1 MRIGLVRAPSFW
13 WQEPATATALLSPI
27 AAVYGA
33 VAAAR
38 LRRNG
43 ERADVPVLC
52 IGNPTVGGSGKTP
65 TSLALARLLIEAG
78 ERTFLLSRGYGGR
91 LAGPVRV
98 DPQHHRAD
106 DVGDEPL
113 LLARCA
119 PTVIARDRAAGAR
132 FARGAGASVIVLD
145 DGFQNPS
152 LAKDLSI
159 LVIDA
164 RRAIGNGLVFPAG
177 PLRAPL
183 TAQFD
188 RAQAILTIGDGPAT
202 ATIESAAALRGLS
215 LFRATLMPDAASVAT
230 LKGSRVLAFAGIGDP
245 EKFFA
250 TLGDAGIDVAM
261 RRGFPDHHRFTAADA
276 ESLLAEAER
285 AGLTPVTTEKDLV
298 RLAHR
303 RALAGL
309 AERSRALPVAL
320 KLEDEDRFR
329 RFVLAALAAART

>member
-1 MRIGLVRAPSFW
+1 MRAPAFW
-13 WQEPATATALLSPI
+13 WQQPSTAAALLSPV

-38 LRRNG
+38 LRQNG
-43 ERADVPVLC
+43 ERAGVPVLC
-52 IGNPTVGGSGKTP
+52 VGNPTVGGSGKTP
-65 TSLALARLLIEAG
+65 TALALTRLLIDAG
-78 ERTFLLSRGYGGR
+78 KRPFLLSRGYGGR

-98 DPQHHRAD
+98 DPHHHRAD

-113 LLARCA
+113 LLARGA
-119 PTVIARDRAAGAR
+119 ATVIAHDRAAGAR
-132 FARGAGASVIVLD
+132 FARAAGASVIVLD

-152 LAKDLSI
+152 LAKDFSI

-164 RRAIGNGLVFPAG
+164 RRGVGNGLVFPAG

-183 TAQFD
+183 TEQLD
-188 RAQAILTIGDGPAT
+188 RAQAMLTVGDGPA
-202 ATIESAAALRGLS
+202 AAAIESAAALRGLS
-215 LFRATLMPDAASVAT
+215 LFRGRLVPDAASVAA

-250 TLGDAGIDVAM
+250 TVADAGVNVGM

-276 ESLLAEAER
+276 QSLLAEAER
-285 AGLTPVTTEKDLV
+285 AGLTLVTTEKDFV

-303 RALAGL
+303 RTLAAL
-309 AERSRALPVAL
+309 AERTHVLPVAL
-320 KLEDEDRFR
+320 TIDDEDRLR
-329 RFVLAALAAART
+329 RLVLPAVAAA

>member
-1 MRIGLVRAPSFW
+1 VRAPSFW

-27 AAVYGA
+27 ATVYGA

-43 ERADVPVLC
+43 ERAGVPVLC
-52 IGNPTVGGSGKTP
+52 VGNPTVGGSGKTP

-78 ERTFLLSRGYGGR
+78 ERPFLLSRGYGGR

-164 RRAIGNGLVFPAG
+164 RRTIGNGLVFPAG

-188 RAQAILTIGDGPAT
+188 RAQAMLTIGDGPAT

-250 TLGDAGIDVAM
+250 TVADAGVAVAAT
-261 RRGFPDHHRFTAADA
+261 RSFPDHHRYRRRELAALRSAAARDGLV
-276 ESLLAEAER
+276 LL
-285 AGLTPVTTEKDLV
+285 TTEKDRA
-298 RLAHR
+298 RL
-303 RALAGL
+303 G
-309 AERSRALPVAL
+309 ERVLPVTALPVTLAFADEGAFKSL
-320 KLEDEDRFR
+320 LLERIRSRTER
-329 RFVLAALAAART
+329 RMG